1 MWKSLHFIP
10 SNNICPI
17 IIFRM
22 LLCTQ
27 ILHTQKNPSFT
38 LVVKGNFDELADLVY
53 LYKHV
58 YSFSFESYLLCM
70 LVRLNIWFSS
80 EMGLLSWLFCF
91 WFFLAGGGGGV
102 GWGSLFHSLRLGPS
116 RNIYGLLDFVV
127 YYPKSLI
134 GLIVG
139 HLFSNLVLCKYE
151 LFLRKPVP

>member
-1 MWKSLHFIP
+1 MHSDSP
-10 SNNICPI
+10 
-17 IIFRM
+17 
-22 LLCTQ
+22 
-27 ILHTQKNPSFT
+27 HTKKNPSFT
-38 LVVKGNFDELADLVY
+38 LVVKSNFDELAYLVY

-58 YSFSFESYLLCM
+58 YSFPFESYLLSM

-91 WFFLAGGGGGV
+91 LL
-102 GWGSLFHSLRLGPS
+102 GWGSLFHPLRLGPL
-116 RNIYGLLDFVV
+116 RNIDGLLDFVV

>member
-1 MWKSLHFIP
+1 
-10 SNNICPI
+10 
-17 IIFRM
+17 M

-70 LVRLNIWFSS
+70 LVRLNIWLSS

-91 WFFLAGGGGGV
+91 WLGRSEERRV
-102 GWGSLFHSLRLGPS
+102 GKECW
-116 RNIYGLLDFVV
+116 
-127 YYPKSLI
+127 
-134 GLIVG
+134 
-139 HLFSNLVLCKYE
+139 
-151 LFLRKPVP
+151 

>member
-1 MWKSLHFIP
+1 MCKLIGLFYLDNLLDHHLHMWKSLHFIP

-91 WFFLAGGGGGV
+91 WFFWAGGGGWLGFIISPV
-102 GWGSLFHSLRLGPS
+102 EAWAFKKYIWASWFRSLLS
-116 RNIYGLLDFVV
+116 
-127 YYPKSLI
+127 
-134 GLIVG
+134 
-139 HLFSNLVLCKYE
+139 
-151 LFLRKPVP
+151 